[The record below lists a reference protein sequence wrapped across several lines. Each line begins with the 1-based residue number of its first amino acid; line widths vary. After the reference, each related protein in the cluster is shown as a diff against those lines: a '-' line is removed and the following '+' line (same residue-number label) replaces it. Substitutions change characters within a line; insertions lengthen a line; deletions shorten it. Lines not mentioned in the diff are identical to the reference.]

1 MSSLETD
8 YLIVG
13 AGASGLAFADEMLTC
28 SDAHLTLVDR
38 RPAPG
43 GHWNDSYSFV
53 RLHQPSVMYGV
64 GSRELGDPDI
74 DQDGPNAGYLG
85 LASGEEVTDY
95 FHKVLEERLLPSG
108 RVTWLPAHDF
118 VGNDTLRNLET
129 GETVEVDV
137 RRKTVNA
144 AHLTNSIP
152 KTHTRNF
159 EVAPGVAC
167 VPPNDLPGL
176 LGSFGHYT
184 VLGNGKTAMD
194 TCIWLLSQGVPAE
207 NIRWVISRDCWLW
220 NRAFTQPEERFFEV
234 VFRGFLNRQRAIA
247 EATSPE
253 DMALRFEQIGMWMRV
268 DPEVEPTV
276 YRGATMS
283 EREVEMLRTL
293 GDKVRL
299 GRARRIVPGTLH
311 LERGQVSAPVDMLY
325 VDCTASAVHGS
336 VSPPVPVFQ
345 GKTIVLQMIRFPQ
358 IPFSAALTAYL
369 ETLLD
374 TDTEKNR
381 FTEPI
386 TLEESMEG
394 FVRALVP
401 DFTNRLNASMHPEV
415 RRWVN
420 ASRLDIYAHTG
431 AKVARED
438 TAKRAILNDL
448 REANFAA
455 AANLTKLI
463 ADLNLRAA

>member
-13 AGASGLAFADEMLTC
+13 AGASGLAFADEMLLH
-28 SDAHLTLVDR
+28 SNAHLTLVDR
-38 RPAPG
+38 RAVPG
-43 GHWNDSYSFV
+43 GHWNDAYSFV

-64 GSRELGDPDI
+64 GSRDLGDQTI
-74 DQDGPNAGYLG
+74 DHDGPNAGYLG
-85 LASGEEVTDY
+85 LSSGPEVTEY

-118 VGNDTLRNLET
+118 AGNNTLRNLET
-129 GETVEVDV
+129 GETHKVHV

-167 VPPNDLPGL
+167 VPPNELPNL
-176 LGSFGHYT
+176 LGTFEQFT

-194 TCIWLLSQGVPAE
+194 TCIWLLSQGVPTE
-207 NIRWVISRDCWLW
+207 RIRWVISRDCWLW

-253 DMALRFEQIGMWMRV
+253 DMALRFEKIGMWMRI
-268 DPEVEPTV
+268 DPEVDPTV

-283 EREVEMLRTL
+283 EREIEMLRTIK
-293 GDKVRL
+293 DTVRL
-299 GRARRIVPGTLH
+299 GRVQKIAPGNMH
-311 LERGQVSAPVDMLY
+311 LERGKVSAPVDMLY
-325 VDCTASAVHGS
+325 IDCTASAVHGDN
-336 VSPPVPVFQ
+336 SPPVPVFQ
-345 GKTIVLQMIRFPQ
+345 GDTIILQMIRFPQ

-369 ETLLD
+369 ETLLE
-374 TDTEKNR
+374 TDAEKNR

-386 TLEESMEG
+386 ALEDTMEG
-394 FVRALVP
+394 FVRSLVP
-401 DFTNRLNASMHPEV
+401 DFTNRLNASMHPDV